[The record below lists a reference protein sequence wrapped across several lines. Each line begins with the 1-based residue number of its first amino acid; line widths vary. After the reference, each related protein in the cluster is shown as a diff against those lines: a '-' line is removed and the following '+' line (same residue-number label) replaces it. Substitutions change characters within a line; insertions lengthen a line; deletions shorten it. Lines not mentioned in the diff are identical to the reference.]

1 MKCTKC
7 HRVGHPTHHCLI
19 GQRVRL
25 IRMGA
30 DPDRVATGTT
40 GTVRFVDSMDTVF
53 VDWDDGRKLGLVAGE
68 DVYEIVGG
76 THPDSVP
83 E

>member
-25 IRMGA
+25 IHMGT
-30 DPDRVATGTT
+30 DPDKLDTGTI
-40 GTVRFVDSMDTVF
+40 GTVRFVDGMDTVF
-53 VDWDDGRKLGLVAGE
+53 VDWDNGRKLGLIAGE